1 MGQRNSLC
9 SRFSQDSQIKSRTLI
24 EIKLWKKKQKTISSN
39 LKEGTKNAHPHCA
52 TSPGLTTVI
61 LEQADPC

>member
-9 SRFSQDSQIKSRTLI
+9 SRFSQDSRIKSRTLI
-24 EIKLWKKKQKTISSN
+24 EIKLWKKTISSN
-39 LKEGTKNAHPHCA
+39 LKEGTKNAHPHYA